1 MVKDSVAEID
11 RRKIKISTLKSGTI
25 PYDFLVLAP
34 GIQINWDGVEGIS
47 RETLGEGDAHCI
59 YDHQGAVR
67 TMAGNAE
74 IRTKRGQRAV
84 FRHLH

>member
-1 MVKDSVAEID
+1 MAEID
-11 RRKIKISTLKSGTI
+11 PSKNKISTLKSGTVS
-25 PYDFLVLAP
+25 YDFLVLAP

-67 TMAGNAE
+67 TWQGMQKFAKTGA
-74 IRTKRGQRAV
+74 KGC